1 LFLIKYIDKNWRVQ
15 LIVYHNDVKNF
26 IIDVK
31 SNQIGSIIKE
41 NMNQR
46 NLYSGNSSEY
56 FSWVNSMNFIR
67 NVVDDDH
74 IPKDAQVAIE
84 YQIPQTAKRVDFIIS
99 GNDGNK
105 DNILIIEL
113 KQWEKAEK
121 ISDDVEHSIKTFTGG
136 GLRRVAHPSYQ
147 AYSYAT
153 LIKNTSEAI
162 QNKNVQIIPVA
173 YLHNFLPQSRH
184 HLDDEI
190 FDHWI
195 KEAPFFISN
204 EFEELRNF
212 IRRYIKLKTNDG
224 DLLFKIDKGRLKPS
238 KALQDSIVSMMK
250 GNKEFLLID
259 EQVTTYDMCKEVM
272 KKSVKDGKKRT
283 IIIQGGPGTGKSVL
297 ALNLLQEFT
306 RKNLM
311 ANYIT
316 KNSAPRNAFLELIS
330 KSDLKNK
337 TNLKSLFRSPFGLS
351 NISNNSYDALIID
364 EAHRLVDKMYRDW
377 NGENQ
382 VKECIK
388 ASLVSI
394 FLIDENQKITTK
406 DTGSIKSILDFS
418 KELNSEIYYG
428 DELILT
434 SQFRCN
440 GSDGYI
446 QFLNDVLEIN
456 KNEQF
461 SFYELNYD
469 LKIYNDPNQMRDDL
483 RKINQSE
490 KHFNKSRIV
499 SGYCYPWNIK
509 NKRSLDYDISL
520 DNGFFAKWNLPD
532 DNKWAINPNS
542 FEEVGCIHTAQGLE
556 FDYVGVII
564 GKDLKYD
571 TINKKV
577 ITDKTQINKDD
588 NSSGI
593 RTATNELAES
603 LIKNTYKTLLTRGQ
617 KGCYIYCED
626 KALSNY
632 LKERLGNR
640 TI

>member
-1 LFLIKYIDKNWRVQ
+1 MFLIKYIDKNWRVQ

-212 IRRYIKLKTNDG
+212 IRR
-224 DLLFKIDKGRLKPS
+224 
-238 KALQDSIVSMMK
+238 
-250 GNKEFLLID
+250 
-259 EQVTTYDMCKEVM
+259 
-272 KKSVKDGKKRT
+272 
-283 IIIQGGPGTGKSVL
+283 
-297 ALNLLQEFT
+297 
-306 RKNLM
+306 
-311 ANYIT
+311 
-316 KNSAPRNAFLELIS
+316 
-330 KSDLKNK
+330 
-337 TNLKSLFRSPFGLS
+337 
-351 NISNNSYDALIID
+351 
-364 EAHRLVDKMYRDW
+364 
-377 NGENQ
+377 
-382 VKECIK
+382 
-388 ASLVSI
+388 
-394 FLIDENQKITTK
+394 
-406 DTGSIKSILDFS
+406 
-418 KELNSEIYYG
+418 
-428 DELILT
+428 
-434 SQFRCN
+434 
-440 GSDGYI
+440 
-446 QFLNDVLEIN
+446 
-456 KNEQF
+456 
-461 SFYELNYD
+461 
-469 LKIYNDPNQMRDDL
+469 
-483 RKINQSE
+483 
-490 KHFNKSRIV
+490 
-499 SGYCYPWNIK
+499 
-509 NKRSLDYDISL
+509 
-520 DNGFFAKWNLPD
+520 
-532 DNKWAINPNS
+532 
-542 FEEVGCIHTAQGLE
+542 
-556 FDYVGVII
+556 
-564 GKDLKYD
+564 
-571 TINKKV
+571 
-577 ITDKTQINKDD
+577 
-588 NSSGI
+588 
-593 RTATNELAES
+593 
-603 LIKNTYKTLLTRGQ
+603 
-617 KGCYIYCED
+617 
-626 KALSNY
+626 
-632 LKERLGNR
+632 
-640 TI
+640 

>member
-1 LFLIKYIDKNWRVQ
+1 
-15 LIVYHNDVKNF
+15 
-26 IIDVK
+26 
-31 SNQIGSIIKE
+31 
-41 NMNQR
+41 
-46 NLYSGNSSEY
+46 
-56 FSWVNSMNFIR
+56 
-67 NVVDDDH
+67 
-74 IPKDAQVAIE
+74 
-84 YQIPQTAKRVDFIIS
+84 
-99 GNDGNK
+99 
-105 DNILIIEL
+105 
-113 KQWEKAEK
+113 
-121 ISDDVEHSIKTFTGG
+121 
-136 GLRRVAHPSYQ
+136 
-147 AYSYAT
+147 
-153 LIKNTSEAI
+153 
-162 QNKNVQIIPVA
+162 
-173 YLHNFLPQSRH
+173 
-184 HLDDEI
+184 
-190 FDHWI
+190 
-195 KEAPFFISN
+195 
-204 EFEELRNF
+204 
-212 IRRYIKLKTNDG
+212 
-224 DLLFKIDKGRLKPS
+224 
-238 KALQDSIVSMMK
+238 MK

-316 KNSAPRNAFLELIS
+316 TNSAPRNAFLELIS